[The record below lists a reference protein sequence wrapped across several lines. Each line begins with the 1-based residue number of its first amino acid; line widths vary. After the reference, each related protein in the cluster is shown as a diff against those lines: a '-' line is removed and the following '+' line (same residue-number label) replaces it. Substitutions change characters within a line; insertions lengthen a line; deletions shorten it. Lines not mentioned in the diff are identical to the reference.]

1 MNENDKM
8 TKLVKICIC
17 VVLVCIACIISG
29 CYKETPPSP
38 PVTSSVQR
46 NDIGVENAYLSEKL
60 EKSDILIPISS
71 KNEKEFEFSEVS
83 GGGITKTI
91 YILKDNKYGNEY
103 IIVSGG
109 NGLGI
114 CLRKQD

>member
-1 MNENDKM
+1 M

-17 VVLVCIACIISG
+17 VVLVCITCIISG
-29 CYKETPPSP
+29 CYKETTSP
-38 PVTSSVQR
+38 PVTSSVQH
-46 NDIGVENAYLSEKL
+46 NDIGVENAYLSEKP

-83 GGGITKTI
+83 GGGITTSI
-91 YILKDNKYGNEY
+91 YILKDNKNGNEY
-103 IIVSGG
+103 IAVFGG

-114 CLRKQD
+114 CLRKKD

>member
-1 MNENDKM
+1 M

-17 VVLVCIACIISG
+17 VVLICIACIISG
-29 CYKETPPSP
+29 CYKETTPL
-38 PVTSSVQR
+38 PVTSNVQR
-46 NDIGVENAYLSEKL
+46 NDIGVENAYLSEKP

-71 KNEKEFEFSEVS
+71 KNEKEFELSEAS
-83 GGGITKTI
+83 GGGITKSI

-103 IIVSGG
+103 IVVSGG

>member
-1 MNENDKM
+1 MI
-8 TKLVKICIC
+8 KLVKICIC

-29 CYKETPPSP
+29 WYKETTPP
-38 PVTSSVQR
+38 PVTSSVQY
-46 NDIGVENAYLSEKL
+46 NDIGVENAYLSEKP

-71 KNEKEFEFSEVS
+71 KNEKECKFSEVS

-103 IIVSGG
+103 IVVSGG

-114 CLRKQD
+114 CLRKQDW

>member
-1 MNENDKM
+1 MI
-8 TKLVKICIC
+8 KLVKICIC

-29 CYKETPPSP
+29 CYKETTPP
-38 PVTSSVQR
+38 PVTSSVQH
-46 NDIGVENAYLSEKL
+46 NDIGVENAYLSEKP

-71 KNEKEFEFSEVS
+71 KNDKEFKFSEVS

-103 IIVSGG
+103 IVVSGG

>member
-1 MNENDKM
+1 MI
-8 TKLVKICIC
+8 KLVKICIC

-29 CYKETPPSP
+29 CYKETTPP
-38 PVTSSVQR
+38 PVTSSVQH
-46 NDIGVENAYLSEKL
+46 NDIGVENAYLSKKS

-103 IIVSGG
+103 IVVSGG

>member
-1 MNENDKM
+1 MM
-8 TKLVKICIC
+8 KLVKICIC

-29 CYKETPPSP
+29 CYKETTPP

-46 NDIGVENAYLSEKL
+46 NDIGVENVYLSEKP

-71 KNEKEFEFSEVS
+71 KNEKEFELSEAS
-83 GGGITKTI
+83 GEGITKSI

-103 IIVSGG
+103 IVVSGG

-114 CLRKQD
+114 CLRKKD

>member
-1 MNENDKM
+1 MI
-8 TKLVKICIC
+8 KLVKICIC

-29 CYKETPPSP
+29 CYKETTPP
-38 PVTSSVQR
+38 PVTSSVQH
-46 NDIGVENAYLSEKL
+46 NDIGVENAYLSEKP

-103 IIVSGG
+103 IVVAGG

>member
-1 MNENDKM
+1 M

-17 VVLVCIACIISG
+17 VVLVCITCIISG
-29 CYKETPPSP
+29 CYKETTVPSP
-38 PVTSSVQR
+38 PVKSKVQH
-46 NDIGVENAYLSEKL
+46 NDIYVENAYLTEKP

-71 KNEKEFEFSEVS
+71 KNEKEFKFSEVS

-91 YILKDNKYGNEY
+91 YILKENKYGNEY
-103 IIVSGG
+103 IGVSGG

>member
-1 MNENDKM
+1 MI
-8 TKLVKICIC
+8 KLVKICIC

-29 CYKETPPSP
+29 CYKETTPP
-38 PVTSSVQR
+38 PVTSSVQH
-46 NDIGVENAYLSEKL
+46 NDIGVENAYLSEKP

-71 KNEKEFEFSEVS
+71 KNEKEFKFSEVS

-103 IIVSGG
+103 IVVSGG

>member
-1 MNENDKM
+1 MI
-8 TKLVKICIC
+8 KLVKICIC

-29 CYKETPPSP
+29 CYKETTPH
-38 PVTSSVQR
+38 PVTSSVQH
-46 NDIGVENAYLSEKL
+46 NDISVENAYLSEKQ

-71 KNEKEFEFSEVS
+71 KNEKEFKFSEVS

-103 IIVSGG
+103 IVVSGG

>member
-1 MNENDKM
+1 M

-17 VVLVCIACIISG
+17 VVLICITCIISG
-29 CYKETPPSP
+29 CYKETTPP
-38 PVTSSVQR
+38 PVTSNVQS
-46 NDIGVENAYLSEKL
+46 NDIGVENAYLSEKP

-71 KNEKEFEFSEVS
+71 KNEKEFKLSEAS
-83 GGGITKTI
+83 GGGITKSI

-103 IIVSGG
+103 IVISGG

>member
-1 MNENDKM
+1 MI
-8 TKLVKICIC
+8 KLVKICIC
-17 VVLVCIACIISG
+17 VVLVCIACIICG
-29 CYKETPPSP
+29 CYKETTPP
-38 PVTSSVQR
+38 PVTSSVQH
-46 NDIGVENAYLSEKL
+46 NDIGVENAYLSEKP

-71 KNEKEFEFSEVS
+71 KNEKEFKFSEVS

-103 IIVSGG
+103 IVVSGG

>member
-1 MNENDKM
+1 MM
-8 TKLVKICIC
+8 KLVKICIC
-17 VVLVCIACIISG
+17 VVLVCVACIISG
-29 CYKETPPSP
+29 CYKETTPP

-46 NDIGVENAYLSEKL
+46 NDIGVENAYLSEKP

-71 KNEKEFEFSEVS
+71 KNEKEFELSEAS
-83 GGGITKTI
+83 GGGITKSI

-103 IIVSGG
+103 IVVSGG

>member
-1 MNENDKM
+1 MI
-8 TKLVKICIC
+8 KLVKICIC

-29 CYKETPPSP
+29 CYKETTPP

-46 NDIGVENAYLSEKL
+46 NDIGVENAYLSEKP

-103 IIVSGG
+103 IIVADG

>member
-1 MNENDKM
+1 MI
-8 TKLVKICIC
+8 KLVKICIC

-29 CYKETPPSP
+29 CYKETTPPS
-38 PVTSSVQR
+38 VTSSVQH
-46 NDIGVENAYLSEKL
+46 NDIGVENAYLSEKP

-71 KNEKEFEFSEVS
+71 KNEKEFKFSEVS

-103 IIVSGG
+103 IVVSGG

>member
-1 MNENDKM
+1 MI
-8 TKLVKICIC
+8 KLVKICIC

-29 CYKETPPSP
+29 CYKETTPP
-38 PVTSSVQR
+38 PVTSSVQH
-46 NDIGVENAYLSEKL
+46 NDIGVENAYLSKKS

-71 KNEKEFEFSEVS
+71 KNEKEVKFSEVS

-103 IIVSGG
+103 IVVSGG

>member
-1 MNENDKM
+1 MI
-8 TKLVKICIC
+8 KLVKICRW
-17 VVLVCIACIISG
+17 VELVCIACIISG
-29 CYKETPPSP
+29 CYKETTPP
-38 PVTSSVQR
+38 PVTSSVQH
-46 NDIGVENAYLSEKL
+46 NDIGVENAYLSEKP

-71 KNEKEFEFSEVS
+71 KNEKEFKFSEVS

-103 IIVSGG
+103 IVVSGG

>member
-1 MNENDKM
+1 M

-17 VVLVCIACIISG
+17 VVLVCIACIIGG
-29 CYKETPPSP
+29 CYKETTPPPP
-38 PVTSSVQR
+38 PVTSSVQH
-46 NDIGVENAYLSEKL
+46 NDIGVENAYLSKKP

-83 GGGITKTI
+83 GGGITTSI

-103 IIVSGG
+103 IAVFGG

-114 CLRKQD
+114 CLRKKD

>member
-1 MNENDKM
+1 MI
-8 TKLVKICIC
+8 KLVKICIC

-29 CYKETPPSP
+29 CYKETTPP
-38 PVTSSVQR
+38 PVTSSVQH
-46 NDIGVENAYLSEKL
+46 NDIGVENAYLSEKP

-71 KNEKEFEFSEVS
+71 KNEKEFEFSEAL
-83 GGGITKTI
+83 GGGITKRI

-103 IIVSGG
+103 IVVSGG

>member
-1 MNENDKM
+1 M

-17 VVLVCIACIISG
+17 VVLVCIICIISG
-29 CYKETPPSP
+29 CYKEITPP
-38 PVTSSVQR
+38 PVTSSIQR
-46 NDIGVENAYLSEKL
+46 NDIGVKNAYLSEKP

-71 KNEKEFEFSEVS
+71 KNEKEFELSEAS
-83 GGGITKTI
+83 GGGITKSI

-103 IIVSGG
+103 IVISGG

>member
-1 MNENDKM
+1 M

-17 VVLVCIACIISG
+17 VVLVCITCIISG
-29 CYKETPPSP
+29 CYKETIPP

-46 NDIGVENAYLSEKL
+46 NDIGVENAYLSEKP

-71 KNEKEFEFSEVS
+71 KNEKEFELSEAS
-83 GGGITKTI
+83 GGGITKSI

-103 IIVSGG
+103 IVVSGG

>member
-1 MNENDKM
+1 M

-17 VVLVCIACIISG
+17 VVLVCITCIISG
-29 CYKETPPSP
+29 CYKETTPPP
-38 PVTSSVQR
+38 ITSSVQR
-46 NDIGVENAYLSEKL
+46 NDIGVENAYLSEKT

-71 KNEKEFEFSEVS
+71 KNEKEFDLSEAS
-83 GGGITKTI
+83 GGGITKSI

-103 IIVSGG
+103 IVVSGG